1 MNSFKEI
8 KLKDCLING
17 LKKDNIIEPR
27 KIQSQMI
34 EIFMEGKDII
44 AQSKTGSG
52 KTLAYLLP
60 IINKI
65 EPEEKKLQAIIIT
78 PTHELSVQVNN
89 EIKKLAKNSNLG
101 IRSSLLIGGVNIKR
115 QVNDLKTKPH
125 IAVGS
130 TGRMLELIKLKKLKP
145 HTVKTIVIDEADRM
159 INNNSIIQTK
169 ALIKTTLR
177 DRQLVMLSATM
188 PKDIVNIAT
197 EMMKEPVLIFVE
209 ENLINKN
216 VNHYYLE
223 VERRDKID
231 MLRKV
236 IRSINPEK
244 AIVFVNRNEIIQDVV
259 NKLNFHKLKTVGLYG
274 AQEKLDRQKSIVNF
288 RNGKSNILIASD
300 IAARGLDIKGITH
313 IINLDL
319 PEKTDEYLHRIG
331 RTGREKEKGTAISLA
346 TEYEVGYLHR
356 IQHEFGIEI
365 NLKILYKGNLA
376 NKITNKNTN
385 NKSSKRRWNI

>member
-1 MNSFKEI
+1 MNSFKDI
-8 KLKDCLING
+8 KLKDCLIDG
-17 LKKDNIIEPR
+17 LKKDNITEPR

-60 IINKI
+60 IVNKI
-65 EPEEKKLQAIIIT
+65 NTDEKKLQAIVIT

-89 EIKKLAKNSNLG
+89 EIKKLAKNSNLQ

-115 QVNDLKTKPH
+115 QVNDLKNKPH
-125 IAVGS
+125 IVVGS

-159 INNNSIIQTK
+159 INDNSIIQTK

-188 PKDIVNIAT
+188 PDDIVNIAT
-197 EMMKEPVLIFVE
+197 EMMKEPELIFVD

-216 VNHYYLE
+216 VNHFYLE

-231 MLRKV
+231 MLRKL
-236 IRSINPEK
+236 IRSINPHK

-259 NKLNFHKLKTVGLYG
+259 NKLNFHKLKTAGLFG

-288 RNGKSNILIASD
+288 KNGKANILIASD
-300 IAARGLDIKGITH
+300 IAARGLDIKGVTH

-331 RTGREKEKGTAISLA
+331 RTGREKEKGIAISLA

-356 IQHEFGIEI
+356 IQHEYDIKIGIR
-365 NLKILYKGNLA
+365 ILSKGNL
-376 NKITNKNTN
+376 IG
-385 NKSSKRRWNI
+385 KSSNENKRAKNSKKR

>member
-1 MNSFKEI
+1 MNSFKDI
-8 KLKDCLING
+8 KLKDCLIDG
-17 LKKDNIIEPR
+17 LKKDNITEPR

-60 IINKI
+60 IMNKI

-89 EIKKLAKNSNLG
+89 EIKKLAKNSNLS
-101 IRSSLLIGGVNIKR
+101 IRTSLLIGGVNIKR

-125 IAVGS
+125 IVVGS

-159 INNNSIIQTK
+159 VNDNSIIQTK

-197 EMMKEPVLIFVE
+197 EMMKEPRLIFVE

-216 VNHYYLE
+216 VNHFYLE
-223 VERRDKID
+223 IERRDKID
-231 MLRKV
+231 MLRKI

-259 NKLNFHKLKTVGLYG
+259 NKLKFHKLKTVGLYG
-274 AQEKLDRQKSIVNF
+274 AQEKLNRQKSIINF
-288 RNGKSNILIASD
+288 KNGKANVLIASD
-300 IAARGLDIKGITH
+300 IAARGLDIKGVTH

-331 RTGREKEKGTAISLA
+331 RTGRGKEKGTAISLA

-365 NLKILYKGNLA
+365 KLKTLFKGNLA
-376 NKITNKNTN
+376 NKKTSENTN
-385 NKSSKRRWNI
+385 NKSSKKR

>member
-385 NKSSKRRWNI
+385 NKSSKRR

>member
-385 NKSSKRRWNI
+385 DKSSKRRWNI

>member
-1 MNSFKEI
+1 MNSFKDI
-8 KLKDCLING
+8 KLKDCLIDG
-17 LKKDNIIEPR
+17 LKKDNITEPR

-60 IINKI
+60 IMNKI

-89 EIKKLAKNSNLG
+89 EIKKLAKNSNLS
-101 IRSSLLIGGVNIKR
+101 IRTSLLIGGVNIKR

-125 IAVGS
+125 IVVGS

-159 INNNSIIQTK
+159 VNDNSIIQTK

-197 EMMKEPVLIFVE
+197 EMMKEPRLIFVE

-216 VNHYYLE
+216 VNHFYLE
-223 VERRDKID
+223 IERRDKID
-231 MLRKV
+231 MLRKI

-259 NKLNFHKLKTVGLYG
+259 NKLKFHKLKTVGLYG
-274 AQEKLDRQKSIVNF
+274 AQEKLNRQKSIINF
-288 RNGKSNILIASD
+288 KNGKANVLIASD
-300 IAARGLDIKGITH
+300 IAARGLDIKGVTH

-331 RTGREKEKGTAISLA
+331 RTGRGKEKGTAISLA

-365 NLKILYKGNLA
+365 KLKTLFKGNLA
-376 NKITNKNTN
+376 NKKTSENTN
-385 NKSSKRRWNI
+385 NKSSKKRWNI

>member
-1 MNSFKEI
+1 MNSFKDI
-8 KLKDCLING
+8 RLKDCLING
-17 LKKDNIIEPR
+17 LKKDNITNPR

-60 IINKI
+60 IMNKI
-65 EPEEKKLQAIIIT
+65 DPEEKKLQAIIIT

-89 EIKKLAKNSNLG
+89 EIKKLAKNSNLS
-101 IRSSLLIGGVNIKR
+101 IRSSLLIGGVNVKR
-115 QVNDLKTKPH
+115 QISDLKTKPH
-125 IAVGS
+125 IVVGS

-159 INNNSIIQTK
+159 INDNSKIQTK

-197 EMMKEPVLIFVE
+197 EMMKEPTLIFVE

-216 VNHYYLE
+216 VNHFYLE
-223 VERRDKID
+223 VERRDKTD

-274 AQEKLDRQKSIVNF
+274 AQEKLNRQKSIVNF
-288 RNGKSNILIASD
+288 KNGKANILIASD

-356 IQHEFGIEI
+356 IQHEFGIKI
-365 NLKILYKGNLA
+365 GLKTLFKGNLA
-376 NKITNKNTN
+376 DKKINENTN
-385 NKSSKRRWNI
+385 NKSSKRR

>member
-1 MNSFKEI
+1 MNSFKDI
-8 KLKDCLING
+8 RLKDCLING
-17 LKKDNIIEPR
+17 LKKDNITNPR

-60 IINKI
+60 IMNKI
-65 EPEEKKLQAIIIT
+65 DPEEKKLQAIIIT

-89 EIKKLAKNSNLG
+89 E
-101 IRSSLLIGGVNIKR
+101 
-115 QVNDLKTKPH
+115 
-125 IAVGS
+125 GS

-159 INNNSIIQTK
+159 INDNSKIQTK

-197 EMMKEPVLIFVE
+197 EMMKEPTLIFVE

-216 VNHYYLE
+216 VNHFYLE
-223 VERRDKID
+223 VERRDKTD

-274 AQEKLDRQKSIVNF
+274 AQEKLNRQKSIVNF
-288 RNGKSNILIASD
+288 KNGKANILIASD

-356 IQHEFGIEI
+356 IQHEFGIKI
-365 NLKILYKGNLA
+365 GLKTLFKGNLA
-376 NKITNKNTN
+376 DKKINENTN
-385 NKSSKRRWNI
+385 NKSSKRR

>member
-385 NKSSKRRWNI
+385 DKSSKRR